1 MLILSVG
8 VLLVAIGLIV
18 ALRARSRLTS
28 VAHTAE
34 GLRLA
39 RSLLRSLDQG
49 VVIADRQGEIQLVND
64 AAKRM
69 VGSLADS
76 ISRRGWAASGG
87 EEIVGSPSAPEAAGS
102 LPIARA
108 VAGEHFEDEEFFV
121 RLAAKPSGVWLLVS
135 GAPLRSRRG
144 EPEGGFV
151 VFRDITANKAQ
162 DDNVQRLTAAVDKSA
177 ETIFMTDREGLI
189 LYVNEGFENTTGY
202 SRAEALGKT
211 PQILNSGVHD
221 AEHFREL
228 WDTILRGDVY
238 RGTTINR
245 RKDGST
251 WHGDQSVTPVRDTQ
265 GQVTHFVSV
274 ARDMTERRLLLE
286 QEAAMR
292 VAGIIQRR
300 LYPSDTPHYADLD
313 VAGAAFPLDVTCGD
327 YFDVIPLPDGALA
340 LAIGDVSGHG
350 IGPALIMVEVRAHL
364 RSLLGAGFSVVD
376 SMERLN
382 QILCDDLPDDRFVS
396 LLVARIGRRPN
407 RLTYVN
413 AGHPAGLW
421 MAYRGTTFAELD
433 PTGPALGVLAGARYG
448 VGKQIDMEKGDVLA
462 LVTDGLTERQSP
474 TGELFDWPR
483 VVDVVRR
490 NRTRDAR
497 GIAEALSDAALTF
510 AAGQPADDDLTL
522 LVCRVTPDDAQ
533 SDASSLP
540 PDAGS
545 SVLVLGP

>member
-1 MLILSVG
+1 MLILGLG
-8 VLLVAIGLIV
+8 VLLLAIGMIV
-18 ALRARSRLTS
+18 ALRARSRPAS

-39 RSLLRSLDQG
+39 RSLLRSLDLG

-76 ISRRGWAASGG
+76 NSRRGWAASGG
-87 EEIVGSPSAPEAAGS
+87 KVIVGSPSAPEAAGS

-108 VAGEHFEDEEFFV
+108 VAGEHFEEEEFFV
-121 RLAAKPSGVWLLVS
+121 RLAAEPSGVWLLVS

-151 VFRDITANKAQ
+151 VFRDITAKKDQ
-162 DDNVQRLTAAVDKSA
+162 DDNVKRLTAAVDKSA
-177 ETIFMTDREGLI
+177 ETIFMTDREGRI
-189 LYVNEGFENTTGY
+189 LYVNEGFESTTGF
-202 SRAEALGKT
+202 SRSEALGKT
-211 PQILNSGVHD
+211 PRILNSGVHD
-221 AEHFREL
+221 ADHFREL

-245 RKDGST
+245 RQDGST
-251 WHGDQSVTPVRDTQ
+251 WHGEQSVTPVRDTQ

-292 VAGIIQRR
+292 VAGIVQRR
-300 LYPSDTPHYADLD
+300 LYPRDIPRYTDLD
-313 VAGAAFPLDVTCGD
+313 VAGAAFPLEITCGD
-327 YFDVIPLPDGALA
+327 YYDVIPLPDGALA
-340 LAIGDVSGHG
+340 LVIGDVSGHG

-364 RSLLGAGFSVVD
+364 RSLLGAGFSVAD
-376 SMERLN
+376 AMGRLN
-382 QILCDDLPDDRFVS
+382 HILCDDLPDDRFVS
-396 LLVARIGRRPN
+396 LFVARVECRSN

-413 AGHPAGLW
+413 AGHTAGLLVGR
-421 MAYRGTTFAELD
+421 RGGACAELV
-433 PTGPALGVLAGARYG
+433 PTGPALGLFAGTNYA
-448 VGKQIDMEKGDVLA
+448 VGEEIDLEEGDVLA
-462 LVTDGLTERQSP
+462 LVTDGITELHSP
-474 TGELFDWPR
+474 TGELFEWPR

-497 GIAEALSDAALTF
+497 GIVEALHDASLTF

-522 LVCRVTPDDAQ
+522 LVCRVT
-533 SDASSLP
+533 SDP
-540 PDAGS
+540 
-545 SVLVLGP
+545 